1 MTNYNGYLG
10 YNSNSYGSLL
20 VTGEGSLW
28 ENSNDVHIGY
38 SGEGDMKISDGGS
51 VSNLYS
57 YLGYFSGSKGEV
69 TVSGPNAVWNTLN
82 HLYVGFQG
90 EGEVIISDGGKIT
103 SSEGYIGVYD
113 SSTGSVTVTG
123 ADSLWENSDTLS
135 IGHESD
141 GTMNIFDGGK
151 VTSTESYIGHT
162 LGGTGNVSV
171 DGIDSLW
178 ENSGN
183 LYVGYESVGNMTIS
197 HSGKVTDANAFIGYE
212 ADSIGSVNVSV
223 ADVNA
228 PPPTW
233 ENSGNLV
240 VGYEGTGDMTI
251 SEGGMVTDSNAY
263 IGYGRFSTGTVTVTG
278 TDSQWQSSENL
289 YVAYDGTGSMTI
301 SDGGKVMSKNSYVGY
316 DVNSVADV
324 NVAGADS
331 LWQNSENLYVGY
343 RSASDMTISDG
354 GTVTA
359 LDSYI
364 GYATGSEGSS
374 VTVTG
379 ADSQWANS
387 ENLYVGYVG
396 SGGMTVSNGGTV
408 TGTNAYI
415 GYEINS
421 AGTVTVNEP
430 NSLWENSENL
440 YVAYRGTGDLNISD
454 GGKVKGANAYIGYE
468 ANSLGTVTVSEPNAL
483 WENSENLYVGYGSNG
498 SMSISGSGKV
508 TDANAYI
515 GYKANSTGSVSVTDV
530 NSLWENSENLYI
542 GYSGT
547 GNMTIS
553 NHAKVMDT
561 NAYIGYNADSFGTV
575 TVSGPNSVWENTGNL
590 YIGGSDT
597 GHGGS
602 ALLNVKDEGVVQA
615 SNITNWSTGTIMG
628 DGTLKTDKLTNK
640 GVIKP
645 GNSIGTLTIDGDMTI
660 DTGSI
665 LEIEFETGDEGE
677 SDKLLVTGD
686 LDILGGK
693 VLALAS
699 GTAIGSQ
706 EYTIIEANSV
716 TGTFDLLETVLLDVT
731 LGYESNSVLMNITAM
746 PFDDPSLALTNNQKE
761 LGSALQQ
768 IANRG
773 GNSVTAALQ
782 RLGNL
787 GELSSVYTQLAGLS
801 RLSLA
806 PATIAGTSKFTNT
819 VAGRFQNLRLG
830 IAKESGSGQLFAMAK
845 SLESFGQTSAT
856 DANPGPYNYAF
867 GNGTSFFNDQL
878 WGIWCKGYGVFG
890 DRDAEGSDV
899 PGFDYSVK
907 GAAFGLD
914 YQLNKRLIVGIT
926 GGFSNGDVEYT
937 SSKDESEVSST
948 AIGVYATLNTNNW
961 YVDTILNFSDLE
973 YETKRHIDMTS
984 EKLTGTF
991 DGLEITGYIEGGYNK
1006 HLGKTWILQPSA
1018 SLQFTYLD
1026 QDGYKETGGPSALK
1040 FKAQDYESIQGS
1052 VGTKLIKRLD
1062 KNKSD
1067 GVCSV
1072 IELRG
1077 RYVYDLGDTESQV
1090 DASFASDPGTV
1101 FTISDEGVARD
1112 SMVFGIGFHSEIN
1125 DNTKLFIDYDT
1136 TFNSDQNY
1144 HIISGGFQ
1152 HRW

>member
-1 MTNYNGYLG
+1 
-10 YNSNSYGSLL
+10 
-20 VTGEGSLW
+20 V
-28 ENSNDVHIGY
+28 
-38 SGEGDMKISDGGS
+38 
-51 VSNLYS
+51 
-57 YLGYFSGSKGEV
+57 
-69 TVSGPNAVWNTLN
+69 
-82 HLYVGFQG
+82 
-90 EGEVIISDGGKIT
+90 
-103 SSEGYIGVYD
+103 
-113 SSTGSVTVTG
+113 
-123 ADSLWENSDTLS
+123 
-135 IGHESD
+135 
-141 GTMNIFDGGK
+141 
-151 VTSTESYIGHT
+151 
-162 LGGTGNVSV
+162 
-171 DGIDSLW
+171 
-178 ENSGN
+178 
-183 LYVGYESVGNMTIS
+183 
-197 HSGKVTDANAFIGYE
+197 
-212 ADSIGSVNVSV
+212 
-223 ADVNA
+223 
-228 PPPTW
+228 
-233 ENSGNLV
+233 
-240 VGYEGTGDMTI
+240 
-251 SEGGMVTDSNAY
+251 
-263 IGYGRFSTGTVTVTG
+263 
-278 TDSQWQSSENL
+278 
-289 YVAYDGTGSMTI
+289 TI
-301 SDGGKVMSKNSYVGY
+301 SDGGK
-316 DVNSVADV
+316 
-324 NVAGADS
+324 
-331 LWQNSENLYVGY
+331 
-343 RSASDMTISDG
+343 
-354 GTVTA
+354 VTA

-364 GYATGSEGSS
+364 GYATGSESSS

-379 ADSQWANS
+379 TDSQWANS
-387 ENLYVGYVG
+387 GNLYVGYG
-396 SGGMTVSNGGTV
+396 SSGDMTISNGGTV

-421 AGTVTVNEP
+421 VGTVAVVAASEP
-430 NSLWENSENL
+430 NALLSSENL
-440 YVAYRGTGDLNISD
+440 YVGYRGTGNMTISD
-454 GGKVKGANAYIGYE
+454 NAEVKDANAYIGYE
-468 ANSLGTVTVSEPNAL
+468 ANSLGSVSVSEPNAL

-498 SMSISGSGKV
+498 SMNISGSGKV

-515 GYKANSTGSVSVTDV
+515 GYKANSTGSVSVADTD
-530 NSLWENSENLYI
+530 SLWENSENLYV

-547 GNMTIS
+547 GDMTIS
-553 NHAKVMDT
+553 NHATVMDT
-561 NAYIGYNADSFGTV
+561 NAYVGYNAGSFGTV
-575 TVSGPNSVWENTGNL
+575 TVSGPDSVWESTGHL
-590 YIGGSDT
+590 YIGGSNT
-597 GHGGS
+597 GSGGS

-615 SNITNWSTGTIMG
+615 GNITNWSTGTIMG
-628 DGTLKTDKLTNK
+628 DGTLKADNLTNK

-660 DTGSI
+660 DSGSI
-665 LEIEFETGDEGE
+665 LEIEFDTTSDE
-677 SDKLLVTGD
+677 SDKLLVTGN
-686 LDILGGK
+686 LEILEGSK
-693 VLALAS
+693 VKALAS
-699 GTAIGSQ
+699 GTATGSHQ
-706 EYTIIEANSV
+706 YTIIDANSV
-716 TGTFDLLETVLLDVT
+716 IVTDTFDLLEMVLLDVSF
-731 LGYESNSVLMNITAM
+731 GYESGNSVLMNITAM

-773 GNSVTAALQ
+773 GNSTTAALQ
-782 RLGNL
+782 RLGSL
-787 GELSSVYTQLAGLS
+787 GELSSVYNQLAGLS

-830 IAKESGSGQLFAMAK
+830 IAKESGNGRLFAMAK
-845 SLESFGQTSAT
+845 SLESFGQTNTT

-867 GNGTSFFNDQL
+867 GNGTSFFNDNL

-890 DRDAEGSDV
+890 DRDAEGSDA

-926 GGFSNGDVEYT
+926 GGFSSGDVDYT
-937 SSKDESEVSST
+937 SSKDESEISST

-973 YETKRHIDMTS
+973 YETKRQIDLTS

-1006 HLGKTWILQPSA
+1006 HFGKTWILQPSA
-1018 SLQFTYLD
+1018 ALQFTYLD
-1026 QDGYKETGGPSALK
+1026 QDGYKEKGGPNALK

-1052 VGTKLIKRLD
+1052 VGAKLIKQLD

-1144 HIISGGFQ
+1144 HIISGGVQ